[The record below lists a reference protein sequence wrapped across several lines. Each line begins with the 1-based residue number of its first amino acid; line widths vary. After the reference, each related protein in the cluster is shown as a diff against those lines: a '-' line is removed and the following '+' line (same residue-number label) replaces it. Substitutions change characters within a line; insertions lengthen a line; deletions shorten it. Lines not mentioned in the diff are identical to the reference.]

1 MDGVAKTDVDLLDV
15 IGRIYD
21 AATDSSKWELVIDD
35 LFRLFGATGC
45 QLGHYDLRQRQLG
58 FHAHKGFEHIS
69 AEGWR
74 LVEELMADDPRMEV
88 WQRLPGKPHSC
99 RMSMDIS
106 LYHASRLYREVL
118 DEAGVEYTL
127 GVKLEDEEA
136 GAFTGIAVMRNKT
149 LSAFNQTDCD
159 LMGLLIPHLRRSLA
173 MYKRFAV
180 LDLGQ
185 RTALEAL
192 DHIATGIVLLGEA
205 GSVRFANRLART
217 MADDG
222 DGFRIRDDRLLVD
235 NPQTQRQIVAAA
247 DKAIQSARA
256 GDILAGEPVTITK
269 PSGGRDYA
277 CLVGTLWGNHLGV
290 GASILDDPVAVLF
303 VTDPERPQEAP
314 ADLLQRL
321 YGLTPAEAR
330 ILESLVAGN
339 SLKAT
344 AAAQNI
350 AYETA
355 RSHLTAVFDKTATS
369 RQTDLV
375 RLVLATPLWNA
386 QPSYGDSI
394 LN

>member
-1 MDGVAKTDVDLLDV
+1 MVVRGVDLLDI

-21 AATDSSKWELVIDD
+21 AATDADKWEAVASD
-35 LFRLFGATGC
+35 LMTLFGATSC
-45 QLGHYDLRQRQLG
+45 QLGHYDLRERQLG
-58 FHAHKGFEHIS
+58 FNVHKGLEHVS
-69 AEGWR
+69 VDHWQ
-74 LVEELMADDPRMEV
+74 LVEQLLPEDPRMVV

-99 RMSMDIS
+99 RMTMDVAA
-106 LYHASRLYREVL
+106 YHASRLYREVL
-118 DEAGVEYTL
+118 DPAGVEFTL

-136 GAFTGIAVMRNKT
+136 DAFTGIAMFRNKT
-149 LSAFNQTDCD
+149 LVAFDQADCD
-159 LMGLLIPHLRRSLA
+159 IMGLLIPHLRRSLS

-180 LDLGQ
+180 LGLGQ

-205 GSVRFANRLART
+205 GSVRFDNRLARA

-222 DGFRIRDDRLLVD
+222 DGFRIRDGHLLVD
-235 NPQTQRQIVAAA
+235 NTQTLRQIVTAT
-247 DKAIQSARA
+247 DSAIRSARG
-256 GDILAGEPVTITK
+256 GDILAGEPITIAK
-269 PSGGRDYA
+269 RSGGRPYA
-277 CLVGTLWGNHLGV
+277 CLVGTLWGNHLRFDLG
-290 GASILDDPVAVLF
+290 ILDDPVAVLF

-314 ADLLQRL
+314 ADLLQQL

-330 ILESLVAGN
+330 ILESLVAGQ

-355 RSHLTAVFDKTATS
+355 RFHLTAVFDKTGTS

-375 RLVLATPLWNA
+375 RLVLATPL
-386 QPSYGDSI
+386 
-394 LN
+394 